1 MLFECES
8 NSGLFRLNLRR
19 RRRMFHTLPSGMF
32 KMVWQKCLQQKG
44 YFEMSLIYLLSWWY
58 GKGWGWAISSVLQ
71 KLKDINE
78 AFSIPILLRTWFAPW
93 KQIQTQA
100 TFRNFFQA
108 AIDNLISRFVGSMVR
123 GSMMLVA
130 LLSSLAIFTF
140 AILTALIWPIIPA
153 LILIFPLLAVK
164 GGF

>member
-1 MLFECES
+1 
-8 NSGLFRLNLRR
+8 
-19 RRRMFHTLPSGMF
+19 
-32 KMVWQKCLQQKG
+32 MVLV
-44 YFEMSLIYLLSWWY
+44 YLLGWWY
-58 GKGWGWAISSVLQ
+58 GKGWGWAVKSVLQ

-78 AFSIPILLRTWFAPW
+78 VFSIPILLRTWFAPW

-123 GSMMLVA
+123 GAMMLLA
-130 LLSSLAIFTF
+130 LLASISIFIF
-140 AILTALIWPIIPA
+140 AVGVLVVWPLVPVFVIAL
-153 LILIFPLLAVK
+153 PLVLLR